1 MYQAMANKTILVSRI
16 IILMILVSSWDL
28 LTIRRRLN
36 IIRLINDNS
45 LGEI

>member
-1 MYQAMANKTILVSRI
+1 MYQAMANKTILVNRI